1 MQCRCHHTPKQK
13 LGSGALIFAF
23 DEPILKARFE
33 QWCRE
38 TGYGMQPDEDGFTL
52 SVEAA
57 EQTLKQLCGDLALP
71 DREKEGVRI
80 VFLPEGCPFGPG
92 ALKAMRT
99 LKGWCAAL
107 QAHPLFEA
115 LRAGRLDIHFQPIV
129 DAIEG
134 KIYGHEA
141 LMRTTDAQGRTTGP
155 LDLIQTARSSDTLF
169 HLDRLARESALR
181 QFAATGTEGKLFIN
195 FLPTAIYNP
204 ALCLRDT
211 FGWAAELGLEFSRI
225 VFEVVES
232 ERVEDFNHLDT
243 ILKEYRSKGFMTA
256 LDDVGNDYDSL
267 SRLGRLGADI
277 VKIDRAFVHGI
288 AADPLRQELFK
299 MLYTKAKTRGM
310 EVLAEGIEAV
320 EDYYFLRSLSVR
332 LFQGYLFGKP
342 QKEPLKT
349 ITLPA

>member
-1 MQCRCHHTPKQK
+1 MECRCHHIPNQK
-13 LGSGALIFAF
+13 LGSGELIVAF
-23 DEPILKARFE
+23 DEPILMARFV
-33 QWCRE
+33 QWFESAGFSLVREEGGFRTQSDEAEAVLTRLCRE
-38 TGYGMQPDEDGFTL
+38 LE
-52 SVEAA
+52 
-57 EQTLKQLCGDLALP
+57 LP
-71 DREKEGVRI
+71 DREKEGVKI
-80 VFLPEGCPFGPG
+80 AFLPTGAGFGPDI
-92 ALKAMRT
+92 LKAARS
-99 LKGWCAAL
+99 LRGWCASL

-115 LRAGRLDIHFQPIV
+115 LRAGRVDVHFQPIV

-134 KIYGHEA
+134 KLYGHEA
-141 LMRTTDAQGRTTGP
+141 LMRFFDEKGQMTGP
-155 LDLIQTARSSDTLF
+155 LELIEAARESNTLF

-181 QFAATGTEGKLFIN
+181 AYAAAGAPGVLFIN

-211 FGWAAELGLEFSRI
+211 FGWASELGLDFSRI

-232 ERVEDFNHLDT
+232 EQVEDLGHLDT
-243 ILKEYRSKGFMTA
+243 ILKEYRAKGFKTA

-288 AADPLRQELFK
+288 AEDPLRQELFK
-299 MLYTKAKTRGM
+299 TLYTKAKSRGM
-310 EVLAEGIEAV
+310 EVLAEGVELEA
-320 EDYYFLRSLSVR
+320 DYRFLRMLSVR

-342 QKEPLKT
+342 QSKPLAQ